1 MLADSIV
8 VIPVASLIACGIAGV
23 TIFANHLSQKR
34 RADAVA
40 EAKRSEALSNLTA
53 EFKQH
58 AQFVELTL
66 RGPDER
72 GGVLGEMR
80 MLRVFNERNA
90 NLDMQ
95 FVSHLANLNGA
106 VKDLAVKA
114 GVRFD
119 HPGPIIIP
127 PTFGAQ
133 E

>member
-8 VIPVASLIACGIAGV
+8 VIPVASLIACAIAAV
-23 TIFANHLSQKR
+23 SIFANHLSQKR
-34 RADAVA
+34 RADAAAEQRRA
-40 EAKRSEALSNLTA
+40 EAIAKLTGD
-53 EFKQH
+53 FKQH

-80 MLRVFNERNA
+80 MLRMFNERNA
-90 NLDMQ
+90 NLDLQ
-95 FVSHLANLNGA
+95 FMSHLGNLNGA
-106 VKDLAVKA
+106 VKEIAAKA

-119 HPGPIIIP
+119 HPGPIVVP
-127 PTFGAQ
+127 PMHGGL